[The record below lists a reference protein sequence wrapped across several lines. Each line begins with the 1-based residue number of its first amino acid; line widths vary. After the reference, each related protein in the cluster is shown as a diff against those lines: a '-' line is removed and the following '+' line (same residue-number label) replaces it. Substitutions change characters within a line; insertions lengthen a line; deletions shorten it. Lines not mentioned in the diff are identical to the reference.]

1 LFQILY
7 HYVFKDAV
15 DLGFYVLSQEM
26 MSKISSILIVSL
38 LNYSVKKKVI
48 FNG

>member
-1 LFQILY
+1 M
-7 HYVFKDAV
+7 
-15 DLGFYVLSQEM
+15 DLGVFVLSPEIL
-26 MSKISSILIVSL
+26 SKISAIILVSV